1 MLYIE
6 ILLTFESLCLLE
18 ERVGI
23 VFLRTGTNDG
33 AVNGG
38 DIYTESVL

>member
-1 MLYIE
+1 MFVRRESWYYI
-6 ILLTFESLCLLE
+6 FKN
-18 ERVGI
+18 RK
-23 VFLRTGTNDG
+23 NDG